1 MRHTFDA
8 PGLYAFVIA
17 RLGDSP
23 AAHVVEAA
31 RAFGTA

>member
-17 RLGDSP
+17 RLGDAGAP
-23 AAHVVEAA
+23 RIAPDAPGI
-31 RAFGTA
+31 RAP